1 MATENQINF
10 ILQKISEV
18 GLESLSPVELGVL
31 QNFKGDY
38 FEEELDFFKISIIK
52 EKHWCLNIPK
62 ELNEEYINFF
72 TTLIGISSL
81 LLLKTSG
88 FPMTRLTFYGEV
100 GKRLNDELYKVNSK
114 LWLLWQSQW
123 VSSTKNEIVIE
134 GKKLDKAIKTKLGV
148 NSTSSIKLKIKL
160 YSA

>member
-1 MATENQINF
+1 
-10 ILQKISEV
+10 
-18 GLESLSPVELGVL
+18 
-31 QNFKGDY
+31 
-38 FEEELDFFKISIIK
+38 
-52 EKHWCLNIPK
+52 
-62 ELNEEYINFF
+62 
-72 TTLIGISSL
+72 
-81 LLLKTSG
+81 
-88 FPMTRLTFYGEV
+88 MTRLTFYGEV